1 MTCNIA
7 KKNSLRLAPGQSMER
22 SERRILFW
30 QENVESGTEC
40 HSPEF

>member
-7 KKNSLRLAPGQSMER
+7 KKNSLRLAPGQSRER

-30 QENVESGTEC
+30 QENVESRQVDEL
-40 HSPEF
+40 PEF